1 MPSFKILKH
10 SQVWEPLKNDVLIY
24 TTTRVTRVPTTT
36 ALSFYCSESGL
47 LSPGL
52 MICIELDIQSR
63 PLAVYRDTIVKLQ
76 QVSLP
81 QNMLLHSFWNCL
93 DIVCW
98 LYWNEICPLVG
109 KLLYYTYESMMSTV
123 WKLQKPVIE
132 KPSTTLGELENSGLL
147 RRWAQRS

>member
-52 MICIELDIQSR
+52 MICMELDIQSR

-93 DIVCW
+93 DIVYW

-109 KLLYYTYESMMSTV
+109 KLLYYTYKSMMSTV

-147 RRWAQRS
+147 RRRAQRI